1 MDPIILKGLKILSV
15 PPNNHGYNERFKDT
29 SIQAF
34 GYILN
39 AGSSTPDLMKYR
51 GAPSVPIGDFNGGS
65 QLVPMLFAAVSK

>member
-51 GAPSVPIGDFNGGS
+51 GSSSVPIGNFNGGS
-65 QLVPMLFAAVSK
+65 HVSPMIVAPISK